1 MRVLVASAFRRS
13 RGAALAGAALAILA
27 SAGAAAQTY
36 GHVDVSAGI
45 VAASDPFLVGG
56 NDTTAVGANITVDP
70 SIYYEGDTTT
80 LTLQGR
86 VSVDQYFD
94 RYGTDESV
102 ALRANGRHRL
112 DERTTLSANS
122 SFTSSRSVSRHAFG
136 LGQLDRGGVGPGEFP
151 EQPIIDPTLGGLGG
165 RTTSLRVSTSLE
177 RLLSPTSSVQAGAS
191 FGLTRINQALGQDYR
206 DAAITLGY
214 SKRLSERSVAL
225 VNGEVSL
232 VDYLNQPVG
241 DGRLVTIM
249 AGLERWLSDTLRVS
263 GQVGVTAVWTD
274 LPGGDSDQRSSFAAS
289 LDLCRQGARTNL
301 CATGSRRAQPTLA
314 GGISNVTALGLSYGR
329 TVGVRGHASLSG
341 NYGRSDRGFAPGS
354 LLTGERSQVLGLAAS
369 YNHDLNTRMSAYI
382 TPSFSSASNRG
393 LARRENY
400 QVMLGIRYRLGRLR

>member
-1 MRVLVASAFRRS
+1 MALFTYPPRRS
-13 RGAALAGAALAILA
+13 RCTALSGAVLATLVSTGAP
-27 SAGAAAQTY
+27 AQTH
-36 GHVDVSAGI
+36 GSVDVSAGI

-56 NDTTAVGANITVDP
+56 NDTAAVGANITIDP
-70 SIYYEGDTTT
+70 SIFYEDDTTT
-80 LTLQGR
+80 FTLQGR

-112 DERTTLSANS
+112 DERTSLLASS
-122 SFTSSRSVSRHAFG
+122 SFTSSRSVSRHVFG
-136 LGQLDRGGVGPGEFP
+136 LGQLDPGGVGPGEFP

-165 RTTSLRVSTSLE
+165 RTTSLRASTSLE

-191 FGLTRINQALGQDYR
+191 VGLTRINQAIGEDYR

-249 AGLERWLSDTLRVS
+249 AGLERRLSDSVSVS
-263 GQVGVTAVWTD
+263 GQAGVTAVWTD
-274 LPGGDSDQRSSFAAS
+274 LPGGDSDQRLSFAAS
-289 LDLCRQGARTNL
+289 LDLCRQNARTSL
-301 CATGSRRAQPTLA
+301 CATGSRRARPTLA
-314 GGISNVTALGLSYGR
+314 GGISNVTALALSYGR
-329 TVGVRGHASLSG
+329 SIGVRGHASLSG
-341 NYGRSDRGFAPGS
+341 SYGRSTRNFAPGNP
-354 LLTGERSQVLGLAAS
+354 LASQGSEVLGIAAS
-369 YNHDLNTRMSAYI
+369 YDHELNTRMSAYI
-382 TPSFSSASNRG
+382 APSFSSASNRG

-400 QVMLGIRYRLGRLR
+400 QVMLGIRYRLGRVR